1 MPKLNTKQLNLISN
15 YVISSRIEDYF
26 ELPDNRESAI
36 EKEDDFYIIKL
47 RPTLLLSEDAKI
59 AKGIQ
64 RRLVLAIENSISDGK
79 FARYEPGDTFVSVN
93 AIDERGHSY
102 MRNLSSLES
111 MADKTSCKTVSI
123 FSGKINNGCSAFTAR
138 MDEKQARIYMHKDLT
153 EMAMFY
159 LPEPFI
165 ASESDREWLLA
176 RILRK
181 MDLAM
186 QVHF

>member
-1 MPKLNTKQLNLISN
+1 M
-15 YVISSRIEDYF
+15 
-26 ELPDNRESAI
+26 
-36 EKEDDFYIIKL
+36 
-47 RPTLLLSEDAKI
+47 RPTLLLLKDAKI

-123 FSGKINNGCSAFTAR
+123 FQEKLITAV
-138 MDEKQARIYMHKDLT
+138 
-153 EMAMFY
+153 
-159 LPEPFI
+159 
-165 ASESDREWLLA
+165 LLSRQGWMKSRRA
-176 RILRK
+176 YTCIK
-181 MDLAM
+181 T
-186 QVHF
+186 